1 MQMSYVEMFVK
12 ASPFAKGIILFLLIL
27 SVYSIAIMF
36 EKFMTY
42 RAARKESLE
51 YLPVLARCLKADKLQ
66 EAVDTSKRYRKAHI
80 AKVTSA
86 GLLEFL
92 NQKGASGTSFDIVE
106 AVRRQLEMASALT
119 SAEMKKGLGGLATIG
134 STAPFIGLLGTV
146 MGIVKAFSGMAA
158 TGSGGIG
165 AIAAGIAEALIT
177 TAFGLLVAIP
187 AVMAF
192 NYFTNRLERFQI
204 EMTNSSAELIDFFL
218 KKHGVAY
225 GAK

>member
-1 MQMSYVEMFVK
+1 MEMSPLQMILQ
-12 ASPFAKGIILFLLIL
+12 AGWFAKSIIVILLIL
-27 SVYSIAIMF
+27 SVYSISVMF

-51 YLPVLARCLKADKLQ
+51 YLPTLARCLKADKLQ
-66 EAVDTSKRYRKAHI
+66 EAIDASKRYRKAHI

-92 NQKGASGTSFDIVE
+92 NQRAATGTSYDIVD

-146 MGIVKAFSGMAA
+146 MGIIKAFSGMA
-158 TGSGGIG
+158 GSGSAGIT
-165 AIAAGIAEALIT
+165 AVAAGIAEAL
-177 TAFGLLVAIP
+177 
-187 AVMAF
+187 
-192 NYFTNRLERFQI
+192 
-204 EMTNSSAELIDFFL
+204 
-218 KKHGVAY
+218 
-225 GAK
+225 